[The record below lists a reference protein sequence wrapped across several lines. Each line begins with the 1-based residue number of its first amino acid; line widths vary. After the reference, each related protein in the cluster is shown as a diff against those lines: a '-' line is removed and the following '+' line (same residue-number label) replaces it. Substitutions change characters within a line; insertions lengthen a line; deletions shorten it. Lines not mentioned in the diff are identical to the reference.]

1 MISLLLLNGGVGARA
16 KTAGPKQFVK
26 INGVPILVY
35 SLKEADEVEAIT
47 QIVVN
52 YPAGHLDTVE
62 QIVKD
67 YAISTPVVYAEAG
80 ATRQE
85 SVARLLDEATNDVV
99 MIHESA
105 RPLVRAA
112 DFRELAQSPHANVGF
127 MREISFTVAPVD
139 PETQRVTGS
148 LERARLRNVQLPQK
162 FAKAD
167 LRAGHEFALSS
178 GLTFTEDATMCAD
191 AGIDVF
197 FVEGDERN
205 LKVTT
210 PGDVNLATHLLRH
223 EGQEDV

>member
-1 MISLLLLNGGVGARA
+1 MGDLSRYFGVNVISLLLLNGGVGARA

-52 YPAGHLDTVE
+52 YPAGHRDTVE

-67 YAISTPVVYAEAG
+67 YAIATPVVYAEAG
-80 ATRQE
+80 TTRQE

-112 DFRELAQSPHANVGF
+112 DFRALAESAHANVGF

-148 LERARLRNVQLPQK
+148 LERARLRNVQASSEVLEGGPARRPRVRHLERPHLHRGRHHVCRRRHRRVLRRGRRAQPQ
-162 FAKAD
+162 
-167 LRAGHEFALSS
+167 
-178 GLTFTEDATMCAD
+178 
-191 AGIDVF
+191 
-197 FVEGDERN
+197 GDD
-205 LKVTT
+205 
-210 PGDVNLATHLLRH
+210 PW
-223 EGQEDV
+223 

>member
-52 YPAGHLDTVE
+52 YPAGHRDTVE

-67 YAISTPVVYAEAG
+67 YAIATPVVYAEAG
-80 ATRQE
+80 TTRQE

-112 DFRELAQSPHANVGF
+112 DFRALAESAHANVGF

-162 FAKAD
+162 FSKAD
-167 LRAGHEFALSS
+167 LRAGHEFAIAS

-223 EGQEDV
+223 EGEEDV

>member
-1 MISLLLLNGGVGARA
+1 MISLLLLNGGIGARA

-47 QIVVN
+47 EIVVN

-62 QIVKD
+62 QLVRD
-67 YAISTPVVYAEAG
+67 YAIATPVKFVEAG
-80 ATRQE
+80 TTRQE
-85 SVARLLDEATNDVV
+85 SVAKLLDAADNDTV

-105 RPLVRAA
+105 RPLVTAQDFAA
-112 DFRELAQSPHANVGF
+112 LANSEHANVGF

-139 PETQRVTGS
+139 PDTQRVTGS

-162 FAKAD
+162 FAAAD
-167 LRAGHEFALSS
+167 LRKGHEFAIAE
-178 GLTFTEDATMCAD
+178 GRTFTEDATMCAD

-197 FVEGDERN
+197 FIEGDESN

-210 PGDVNLATHLLRH
+210 PGDVRLATHLFRTR
-223 EGQEDV
+223 GEDDE